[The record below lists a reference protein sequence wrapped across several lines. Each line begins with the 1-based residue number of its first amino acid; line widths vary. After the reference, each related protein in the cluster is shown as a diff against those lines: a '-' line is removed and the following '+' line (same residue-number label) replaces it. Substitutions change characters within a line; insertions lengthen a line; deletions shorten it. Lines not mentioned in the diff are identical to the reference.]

1 MTSLRSHSKST
12 EVDQAGT
19 QEVTPGLIVSEK
31 RVCLGPEAVGSGGSE
46 GLGLAAW
53 WSWKRGAGK
62 CEGCLPRMSGR
73 ERLSSRRSLLLR
85 P

>member
-1 MTSLRSHSKST
+1 MTSLRSHSKSA

-31 RVCLGPEAVGSGGSE
+31 RVCLGPEAVGS
-46 GLGLAAW
+46 GLAAW